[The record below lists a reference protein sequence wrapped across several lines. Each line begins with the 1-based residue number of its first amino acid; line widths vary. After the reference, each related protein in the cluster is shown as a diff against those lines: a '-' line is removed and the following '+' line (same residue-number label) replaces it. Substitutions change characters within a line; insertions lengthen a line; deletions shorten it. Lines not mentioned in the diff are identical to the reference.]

1 MIVSRIELKMFPRLA
16 ALTVMLFAAMVC
28 GAGSAYA
35 QFPVNTLTAGLTP
48 THINLGVMNVTLGQT
63 ARLNV
68 VYTKVVNVDPTVPPD
83 PYIPPDPYR
92 VTLSFIDSDGR
103 VVAQNIVSLAIGRP
117 ALLDFTPTDPNVGSI
132 KVRAAVNIERNN
144 SALLPAVMPS
154 VEVFNNDTG
163 RTSAFNPGA
172 LSSFNHQTDLTGFGM
187 FGIARNQTARLNV
200 AYIGFHN
207 PPADHN
213 PPSDHNPPGDHNP
226 PDDRPAPANIT
237 LQFVNGDGRVMA
249 ESRQVVEFG
258 KAVSFD
264 FPAGA
269 FPAGVRQ
276 RLRAVVI
283 IAPTESGLAPC
294 VMPSVEVLNNDT
306 GKAAVFYSGPLVD

>member
-1 MIVSRIELKMFPRLA
+1 MIVSSIELKMFPRLA
-16 ALTVMLFAAMVC
+16 ALAVMLFAAMVC
-28 GAGSAYA
+28 GAGSAHA
-35 QFPVNTLTAGLTP
+35 QLPVNTLTMTP
-48 THINLGVMNVTLGQT
+48 THINLGVMNVTMGQT
-63 ARLNV
+63 IRLNV
-68 VYTKVVNVDPTVPPD
+68 VYTKVVSTDPTVAVDTTVPPD
-83 PYIPPDPYR
+83 VCR
-92 VTLSFIDSDGR
+92 ATLSFVDGDGR
-103 VVAQNIVSLAIGRP
+103 VVAQNIVSLGIGRP
-117 ALLDFTPTDPNVGSI
+117 ALLDFSIVDPNIRSM
-132 KVRAAVNIERNN
+132 KVRASVDIERNN

-163 RTSAFNPGA
+163 QTSAFNPGA

-200 AYIGFHN
+200 AYVGFHN

-226 PDDRPAPANIT
+226 PDDRPDPANIT

-258 KAVSFD
+258 KAASFD

-283 IAPTESGLAPC
+283 IAPTASGIVPC

-306 GKAAVFYSGPLVD
+306 GKASVFYSGQLID

>member
-28 GAGSAYA
+28 GAGSAHA
-35 QFPVNTLTAGLTP
+35 QLPANTLTLGLTP

-68 VYTKVVNVDPTVPPD
+68 VYTKVVSTDPTVAVD
-83 PYIPPDPYR
+83 TSVPPDPYR
-92 VTLSFIDSDGR
+92 VTLSFVDGDGR

-117 ALLDFTPTDPNVGSI
+117 ALLDFSLIDPNVRSM
-132 KVRAAVNIERNN
+132 KVRASVDIERNY

-163 RTSAFNPGA
+163 QTSAFNPGA

-187 FGIARNQTARLNV
+187 FGFARNQTARLNV
-200 AYIGFHN
+200 AYIWFHNPPAYHNPPGFHN
-207 PPADHN
+207 PPDFQ
-213 PPSDHNPPGDHNP
+213 PE
-226 PDDRPAPANIT
+226 PANIT

-258 KAVSFD
+258 KAASFD

-283 IAPTESGLAPC
+283 IAPTESGIVPC

-306 GKAAVFYSGPLVD
+306 GKAAVFYSGQLID